1 MLVGLI
7 GGLATLLAYPGV
19 SLLTETFG
27 WRMAVAS
34 FAVLTAFLTA
44 PLMYAGGA
52 LLEPASARLNRAAR
66 RRAGRL
72 ALQAARRRPVF
83 WGLLVS
89 FALLSFAEGLV
100 LSHAVPALV
109 EFGQAEALA
118 LLAMALLGPCMTA
131 GRFCLLWFRPNG
143 SSLPCAILAAIGM
156 AGGIALMPF
165 AGAQAG
171 AGLFAMVLF
180 GLGFGLVIVLKPI
193 LVSECLGYTS
203 IGALLGAMALPCFS
217 ALATAPYAGALLWE
231 RGGYALA
238 LPVAALAASAGA
250 LGLLALAILRRG
262 WPGGAGMAQ
271 ASSGTGGT
279 PKPRPAGAFHGPS
292 LLRHGSRGDT

>member
-1 MLVGLI
+1 MALICLSAGL
-7 GGLATLLAYPGV
+7 LL
-19 SLLTETFG
+19 G
-27 WRMAVAS
+27 WSAL
-34 FAVLTAFLTA
+34 FYLF
-44 PLMYAGGA
+44 GA
-52 LLEPASARLNRAAR
+52 LLEPASARLDRAAR
-66 RRAGRL
+66 RRACRL

-193 LVSECLGYTS
+193 LVTECLGYTS

-250 LGLLALAILRRG
+250 LGLLALATLRRGQRRG